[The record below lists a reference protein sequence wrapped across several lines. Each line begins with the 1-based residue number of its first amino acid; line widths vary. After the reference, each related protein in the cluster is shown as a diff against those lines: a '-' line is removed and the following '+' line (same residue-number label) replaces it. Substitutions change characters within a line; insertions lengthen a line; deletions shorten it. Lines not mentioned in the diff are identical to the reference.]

1 MKSIKSKILKVTF
14 LCIGVV
20 ALSIGLISSIASYY
34 STINTLEQTM
44 AQTVKIASEDVSG
57 RLNSYKTIA
66 NELAQND
73 AFQVDTMDKIV
84 VSKLLNEVA
93 SRNNLVRAGYVNAS
107 GMSFDGYDLAE
118 RQYFKDCK
126 STLKPAVSDLIID
139 KSTNDMIIVFSAPI
153 IKDGK
158 FAGIVSITDSANLL
172 SNITKSIKIGET
184 GRSYIINGSG
194 NLIADDNV
202 DLVLKEHNNIKESKN
217 DSSLKS
223 LADIETKMINGEDG
237 FNTFRSGLKQKIVAY
252 APIENTNGWSLAVT
266 GETKE
271 FLNSTIIGIVIMVIV
286 TIITVIIAIKFV
298 VKMAVSITEPIK
310 QCADRLE
317 LLAKGDLT
325 TEVPIINTNDET
337 AILAEATRNT
347 VNDLRE
353 VIVDVSYSLGEMS
366 KKNFNITIEREY
378 KGEFVDIKNSI
389 INILDS
395 LNTVFT
401 EINVA
406 TNEVNSGA
414 EQVTAGSQSLS
425 QGATEQASVIEEL
438 SASMDEINR
447 QVQDTAKNANN
458 TNEVG
463 IKLLEK
469 IEKSNNQMK
478 EMLNAMHDIE
488 KSSKDISNIIK
499 TIDEIAEQTNLLA
512 LNAAIES
519 ARAGEAG
526 RGFGVVA
533 EEVRLLAEQ
542 SLEAVKETA
551 QLIESSINAVNKG
564 KTLSNI
570 TAESLNEVV
579 KDVKQTTELVSNIS
593 SASEEQAQSIEQI
606 NDGINQIT
614 DVVQVNSATAQE
626 SAAVSEELTAQVET
640 LHSMI
645 ELFKLR

>member
-266 GETKE
+266 G
-271 FLNSTIIGIVIMVIV
+271 IIGIVIMVIV